1 MLVGALA
8 DAGADRQCLA
18 SALDSL
24 GTGAALRFET
34 VKRCGIAATKF
45 HVDATDTRQHRHLP
59 HILKMIDGASALPER
74 VRQNAAAVFQRLG
87 EAEAG
92 GHQITIEKGHFYEG
106 GAGCSIIDILGAGPA
121 PGLLGKDTLVFSPLN
136 IRS

>member
-18 SALDSL
+18 FALDSL

-74 VRQNAAAVFQRLG
+74 VKQNAAAVFQRLG
-87 EAEAG
+87 GAEVG
-92 GHQITIEKGHFYEG
+92 GPPVPIGYVHFQG
-106 GAGCSIIDILGAGPA
+106 GGPGVSLIA
-121 PGLLGKDTLVFSPLN
+121 IVGRRPALVVMGKKTTVCPPADC
-136 IRS
+136 

>member
-8 DAGADRQCLA
+8 GAGADRQCLA

-74 VRQNAAAVFQRLG
+74 VKQNAAAVFQRLG

-92 GHQITIEKGHFYEG
+92 VHQVPIEKVHFHEV
-106 GAGCSIIDILGAGPA
+106 GAVDSMIDIVGPCLPLELPGMATLACQPVNLG
-121 PGLLGKDTLVFSPLN
+121 
-136 IRS
+136 